1 MDAYINMQRQLALL
15 PQVDDPKKRKK
26 RRYNMGIAQKALQ
39 HYQEKY
45 GKPPG
50 DLLNMRPKTNEEVR
64 NEQDEELEDLFES
77 VIEEIEDR
85 QEYLD

>member
-1 MDAYINMQRQLALL
+1 M
-15 PQVDDPKKRKK
+15 PQVEDPQKKKKRK
-26 RRYNMGIAQKALQ
+26 YNTGIAQKALQ

-64 NEQDEELEDLFES
+64 NQQDEELEDLFES
-77 VIEEIEDR
+77 VIEEIEER
-85 QEYLD
+85 